1 MVKYLTIKNIFK
13 IHPLFYLT
21 AFVCVL
27 TANFKNFIIFS
38 SIIIVHELGHIIGA
52 IIFKWQ
58 IDKVILLPFGGIT
71 IFQENIDKSLKEEFI
86 IAILGPLF
94 QLIFCFLYS
103 DNPIFNQYNLIILLF
118 NLLPIY
124 PLDGSKIVNILFNEF
139 IPFKKSHIL
148 TIIVSLIT
156 LSIILL
162 SIKYNLLLY
171 LILLFIILEVIKEI
185 TKHNY
190 YFNRFLLERYL
201 YSNNNY
207 QKKKIINDIKKM
219 QKQTKHIFKINNKY
233 FTEREIIRNLFD
245 K

>member
-1 MVKYLTIKNIFK
+1 MVKYLTTKNIFK

-21 AFVCVL
+21 AFICVI

-52 IIFKWQ
+52 IIFKWK

-86 IAILGPLF
+86 IAILGPLL
-94 QLIFCFLYS
+94 QLVFYFLYS
-103 DNPIFNQYNLIILLF
+103 DNPTFNQYNLTILLF

-139 IPFKKSHIL
+139 ISFKRSHIL
-148 TIIVSLIT
+148 TIITSFIT
-156 LSIILL
+156 LLVVIL

-171 LILLFIILEVIKEI
+171 LILLFIVLEIIKEI
-185 TKHNY
+185 NKHNY

-201 YSNNNY
+201 YNNEYSKN
-207 QKKKIINDIKKM
+207 KIIDNIKKM
-219 QKQTKHIFKINNKY
+219 KKQTKHIFKINNKY

>member
-1 MVKYLTIKNIFK
+1 MVKYLTTKNIFK

-21 AFVCVL
+21 AFICVI

-52 IIFKWQ
+52 IIFKWK

-86 IAILGPLF
+86 IAILGPLL
-94 QLIFCFLYS
+94 QLVFYFLYF
-103 DNPIFNQYNLIILLF
+103 DNPTFNQYNLTILLF

-139 IPFKKSHIL
+139 ISFKRSHIL
-148 TIIVSLIT
+148 TIITSFIT
-156 LSIILL
+156 LLVVIL

-171 LILLFIILEVIKEI
+171 LILLFIVLEIIKEI
-185 TKHNY
+185 NKHNY

-201 YSNNNY
+201 YNNEYSKN
-207 QKKKIINDIKKM
+207 KIIDNIKKM
-219 QKQTKHIFKINNKY
+219 KKQTKHIFKINNKY

>member
-1 MVKYLTIKNIFK
+1 MVKYLTTKNIFK

-21 AFVCVL
+21 AFICVI

-52 IIFKWQ
+52 IIFKWK
-58 IDKVILLPFGGIT
+58 IDRVILLPFGGIT

-86 IAILGPLF
+86 IAILGPLL
-94 QLIFCFLYS
+94 QLVFYFLYS
-103 DNPIFNQYNLIILLF
+103 DNPTFNQYNLTILLF

-139 IPFKKSHIL
+139 ISFKRSHIL
-148 TIIVSLIT
+148 TIITSFIT
-156 LSIILL
+156 LLVVIL

-171 LILLFIILEVIKEI
+171 LILLFIVLEIIKEI
-185 TKHNY
+185 NKHNY

-201 YSNNNY
+201 YNY
-207 QKKKIINDIKKM
+207 EYSKNKIIDNIKKM
-219 QKQTKHIFKINNKY
+219 KKQTKHIFKINNKY

>member
-1 MVKYLTIKNIFK
+1 MVKYLTTKNIFK
-13 IHPLFYLT
+13 IHSLFYLT
-21 AFVCVL
+21 AFICVI

-52 IIFKWQ
+52 IIFKWK

-86 IAILGPLF
+86 IAILGPLL
-94 QLIFCFLYS
+94 QLVFYFLYS
-103 DNPIFNQYNLIILLF
+103 GNSIFNQYNLIILLF

-139 IPFKKSHIL
+139 ISFKRSHIL
-148 TIIVSLIT
+148 TIITSFIT
-156 LSIILL
+156 LSVVIL

-171 LILLFIILEVIKEI
+171 LILLFIVLEIIKEI
-185 TKHNY
+185 NKHNY

-201 YSNNNY
+201 YNNEYSKN
-207 QKKKIINDIKKM
+207 KIIDNIKKM
-219 QKQTKHIFKINNKY
+219 KKQTKHIFKINNKY

>member
-1 MVKYLTIKNIFK
+1 MVKYLTTKNIFK

-21 AFVCVL
+21 AFICVI

-52 IIFKWQ
+52 IIFKWK
-58 IDKVILLPFGGIT
+58 IDRVILLPFGGIT

-86 IAILGPLF
+86 IAILGPLL
-94 QLIFCFLYS
+94 QLVFYFLYS
-103 DNPIFNQYNLIILLF
+103 DNPTFNQYNLTILLF

-139 IPFKKSHIL
+139 ISFKRSHIL
-148 TIIVSLIT
+148 TIITSFIT
-156 LSIILL
+156 LLVVIL
-162 SIKYNLLLY
+162 SVKYNLLLY
-171 LILLFIILEVIKEI
+171 LILLFIVLEIIKEI
-185 TKHNY
+185 NKHNY

-201 YSNNNY
+201 YNNEYSKN
-207 QKKKIINDIKKM
+207 KIIDNIKKM
-219 QKQTKHIFKINNKY
+219 KKQTKHIFKINNKY

>member
-1 MVKYLTIKNIFK
+1 MVKYLTTKNIFK

-21 AFVCVL
+21 AFICVI

-52 IIFKWQ
+52 IIFKWK
-58 IDKVILLPFGGIT
+58 IDRVILLPFGGIT

-86 IAILGPLF
+86 IAILGPLL
-94 QLIFCFLYS
+94 QLVFYFLYF
-103 DNPIFNQYNLIILLF
+103 DNPTFNQYNLTILLF

-139 IPFKKSHIL
+139 ISFKRSHIL
-148 TIIVSLIT
+148 TIITSFIT
-156 LSIILL
+156 LLVVIL
-162 SIKYNLLLY
+162 SVKYNLLLY
-171 LILLFIILEVIKEI
+171 LILLFIVLEIIKEI
-185 TKHNY
+185 NKHNY

-201 YSNNNY
+201 YNNEYSKN
-207 QKKKIINDIKKM
+207 KIIDNIKKM
-219 QKQTKHIFKINNKY
+219 KKQTKHIFKINNKY

>member
-1 MVKYLTIKNIFK
+1 MVKYLTTKNIFK

-21 AFVCVL
+21 AFICVI

-52 IIFKWQ
+52 IIFKWK
-58 IDKVILLPFGGIT
+58 IDRVILLPFGGIT

-86 IAILGPLF
+86 IAILGPLL
-94 QLIFCFLYS
+94 QLVFYFLYS
-103 DNPIFNQYNLIILLF
+103 DNPTFNQYNLTILLF

-124 PLDGSKIVNILFNEF
+124 PLDGSKIINILFNEF
-139 IPFKKSHIL
+139 ISFKRSHIL
-148 TIIVSLIT
+148 TIITSFIT
-156 LSIILL
+156 LLVVIL

-171 LILLFIILEVIKEI
+171 LILLFIVLEIIKEI
-185 TKHNY
+185 NKHNY

-201 YSNNNY
+201 YNNEYSKN
-207 QKKKIINDIKKM
+207 KIIDNIKKM
-219 QKQTKHIFKINNKY
+219 KKQTKHIFKINNKY

>member
-1 MVKYLTIKNIFK
+1 MVKYLTTKNIFK

-21 AFVCVL
+21 AFICVI

-52 IIFKWQ
+52 IIFKWK
-58 IDKVILLPFGGIT
+58 IDRVILLPFGGIT

-86 IAILGPLF
+86 IAILGPLL
-94 QLIFCFLYS
+94 QLVFYFLYS
-103 DNPIFNQYNLIILLF
+103 DNPTFNQYNLTILLF

-124 PLDGSKIVNILFNEF
+124 PLDGSKIINILFSEF
-139 IPFKKSHIL
+139 ISFKRSHIL
-148 TIIVSLIT
+148 TIITSFIT
-156 LSIILL
+156 LLVVIL

-171 LILLFIILEVIKEI
+171 LILLFIVLEIIKEI
-185 TKHNY
+185 NKHNY

-201 YSNNNY
+201 YNNEYSKN
-207 QKKKIINDIKKM
+207 KIIDNIKKM
-219 QKQTKHIFKINNKY
+219 KKQTKHIFKINNKY

>member
-1 MVKYLTIKNIFK
+1 MVKYLTTKNIFK
-13 IHPLFYLT
+13 THPLFYLT
-21 AFVCVL
+21 AFICVI

-52 IIFKWQ
+52 IIFKWK

-86 IAILGPLF
+86 IAILGPLL
-94 QLIFCFLYS
+94 QLVFYFLYS
-103 DNPIFNQYNLIILLF
+103 DNPTFNQYNLTILLF

-139 IPFKKSHIL
+139 ISFKRSHIL
-148 TIIVSLIT
+148 TIITSFIT
-156 LSIILL
+156 LLVVIL
-162 SIKYNLLLY
+162 SVKYNLLLY
-171 LILLFIILEVIKEI
+171 LILLFIVLEIIKEI
-185 TKHNY
+185 NKHNY

-201 YSNNNY
+201 YNNEYSKN
-207 QKKKIINDIKKM
+207 KIIDNIKKM
-219 QKQTKHIFKINNKY
+219 KKQTKHIFKINNKY

>member
-1 MVKYLTIKNIFK
+1 MVKYLTTKNIFK

-21 AFVCVL
+21 AFICVI

-52 IIFKWQ
+52 IIFKWK

-86 IAILGPLF
+86 IAILGPLL
-94 QLIFCFLYS
+94 QLVFYFLYS
-103 DNPIFNQYNLIILLF
+103 GNSIFNQYNLIILLF

-124 PLDGSKIVNILFNEF
+124 PLDGSKIINILFSEF
-139 IPFKKSHIL
+139 ISFKRSHIL
-148 TIIVSLIT
+148 TIITSFIT
-156 LSIILL
+156 LLVVIL

-171 LILLFIILEVIKEI
+171 LILLFIVLEIIKEI
-185 TKHNY
+185 NKHNY

-201 YSNNNY
+201 YNNEY
-207 QKKKIINDIKKM
+207 SKSKIIDNIKKM
-219 QKQTKHIFKINNKY
+219 KKQTKHIFKINNKY

>member
-1 MVKYLTIKNIFK
+1 MKYLTTKNIFK

-21 AFVCVL
+21 AFICVI

-52 IIFKWQ
+52 IIFKWK

-86 IAILGPLF
+86 IAILGPLL
-94 QLIFCFLYS
+94 QLVFYFLYS
-103 DNPIFNQYNLIILLF
+103 DNPTFNQYNLTILLF

-124 PLDGSKIVNILFNEF
+124 PLDGSKIINILFSEF
-139 IPFKKSHIL
+139 ISFKRSHIL
-148 TIIVSLIT
+148 TIITSFIT
-156 LSIILL
+156 LLVVIL

-171 LILLFIILEVIKEI
+171 LILLFIVLEIIKEI
-185 TKHNY
+185 NKHNY

-201 YSNNNY
+201 YNNEYSKN
-207 QKKKIINDIKKM
+207 KIIDNIKKM
-219 QKQTKHIFKINNKY
+219 KKQTKHIFKINNKY

>member
-1 MVKYLTIKNIFK
+1 MVKYLTTKNIFK

-21 AFVCVL
+21 AFICVI

-52 IIFKWQ
+52 IIFKWK

-86 IAILGPLF
+86 IAILGPLL
-94 QLIFCFLYS
+94 QLVFYFLYS
-103 DNPIFNQYNLIILLF
+103 DNPIFNQYNLTILLF

-124 PLDGSKIVNILFNEF
+124 TLDGSKIVNILFNEF
-139 IPFKKSHIL
+139 ISFKRSHIL
-148 TIIVSLIT
+148 TIITSFIT
-156 LSIILL
+156 LLVVIL

-171 LILLFIILEVIKEI
+171 LILLFIVLEIIKEI
-185 TKHNY
+185 NKHNY

-201 YSNNNY
+201 YNNEY
-207 QKKKIINDIKKM
+207 SKSKIIDNIKKM
-219 QKQTKHIFKINNKY
+219 KKQTKHIFKINNKY

>member
-1 MVKYLTIKNIFK
+1 MVKYLTTKNIFK
-13 IHPLFYLT
+13 IHSLFYLT
-21 AFVCVL
+21 AFICVI

-52 IIFKWQ
+52 IIFKWK
-58 IDKVILLPFGGIT
+58 IDRVILLPFGGIT

-86 IAILGPLF
+86 IAILGPLL
-94 QLIFCFLYS
+94 QLVFYFLYS
-103 DNPIFNQYNLIILLF
+103 DNPTFNQYNLTILLF

-139 IPFKKSHIL
+139 ISFKRSHIL
-148 TIIVSLIT
+148 TIITSFIT
-156 LSIILL
+156 LLVVIL

-171 LILLFIILEVIKEI
+171 LILLFIVLEIIKEI
-185 TKHNY
+185 NKHNY

-201 YSNNNY
+201 YNNEYSKN
-207 QKKKIINDIKKM
+207 KIIDNIKKM
-219 QKQTKHIFKINNKY
+219 KKQTKHIFKINNKY